1 MEKQDII
8 QVFQQEFGRLLS
20 PMEKE
25 IIDDWKKDGISE
37 ETIIKGL
44 KQSVFNGA
52 LSFRYISKILQS
64 WKAENQETTN
74 NIDLSFLD

>member
-64 WKAENQETTN
+64 WKVENQETTN